1 MKVEIEMV
9 LGLAEEWA
17 NVTLN
22 TDMQLMIKQCTEEF
36 LVTLD
41 QVLTASRRSIRPSG
55 KVEEDQ
61 EGEAEGD
68 IQPRAHAVDGQE
80 RSKGRSPDVQFKKPS
95 PQLMH

>member
-1 MKVEIEMV
+1 MKEEIEMV
-9 LGLAEEWA
+9 FGLADEGA

-22 TDMQLMIKQCTEEF
+22 TDKQLVIKQCTEEF

-41 QVLTASRRSIRPSG
+41 QALTASRRSIRPSG

-80 RSKGRSPDVQFKKPS
+80 GSKGRSPDVQFKKPS

>member
-1 MKVEIEMV
+1 MV
-9 LGLAEEWA
+9 LGLAEEGA
-17 NVTLN
+17 NFTLN
-22 TDMQLMIKQCTEEF
+22 TDMQLVIKQRTEEF

-41 QVLTASRRSIRPSG
+41 QALTASRRSIRPSG

-68 IQPRAHAVDGQE
+68 IQPRARAVDGQE
-80 RSKGRSPDVQFKKPS
+80 GSKGRSPDVQFKKPS